1 MNQDAQIANANN
13 VDVQQSRNLIDTID
27 KEAKDTTPWFAIRL
41 FGGRSSEVA
50 DFFKEK
56 EVESFIPLR
65 MVDFMDKNGKIRQ
78 ALRPVVRN
86 LLFVKKTITKQAM
99 QELVRTSQYKMSVIT
114 RDRQTREYY
123 EIPAKQMFEF
133 RAMCNPEIEMR
144 KYVSAEEARHKVG
157 ATVIVSHGPLKGLTG
172 RLVRENRKYFLLK
185 EVPGIGVMLKVT
197 RWCCKVIE

>member
-1 MNQDAQIANANN
+1 MQDEDKTTIETPKG
-13 VDVQQSRNLIDTID
+13 QQPTDA
-27 KEAKDTTPWFAIRL
+27 EDTTPWYAIRL
-41 FGGRSSEVA
+41 FSNNQLKVGE
-50 DFFKEK
+50 FFKEQGM
-56 EVESFIPLR
+56 EFFIPMQYR
-65 MVDFMDKNGKIRQ
+65 VYEDEQGRPKKK
-78 ALRPVVRN
+78 LRPVVSN
-86 LLFVKKTITKQAM
+86 LIFVKKTITTQAM
-99 QELVRTSQYKMSVIT
+99 HELVRQSQYKMSVIT

-157 ATVIVSHGPLKGLTG
+157 ATVIVSHGPLKGLSG

>member
-1 MNQDAQIANANN
+1 M
-13 VDVQQSRNLIDTID
+13 VEDTVTQTASSTQPSSTTEGED
-27 KEAKDTTPWFAIRL
+27 KAPWYAIRL
-41 FGGRSSEVA
+41 FSNNQMRVGE
-50 DFFKEK
+50 FFKEQGM
-56 EVESFIPLR
+56 EFFIPMQYR
-65 MVDFMDKNGKIRQ
+65 IYEDEQGRPKKK
-78 ALRPVVRN
+78 LRPVVSN
-86 LLFVKKTITKQAM
+86 LIFVKKTMTNQAM
-99 QELVRTSQYKMSVIT
+99 QELVRKSQYKMSVIT

-157 ATVIVSHGPLKGLTG
+157 AMVMVSHGPLKGLTG

-197 RWCCKVIE
+197 RWCCKVIQ

>member
-1 MNQDAQIANANN
+1 MQDEVKTTTETPKGQPLADAE
-13 VDVQQSRNLIDTID
+13 DS
-27 KEAKDTTPWFAIRL
+27 TPWYAIRL
-41 FGGRSSEVA
+41 FSNNQLRVGE
-50 DFFKEK
+50 FFKEQGI
-56 EVESFIPLR
+56 EFFIPMQYR
-65 MVDFMDKNGKIRQ
+65 IYEDEQGKPKKK
-78 ALRPVVRN
+78 LRPVVSN
-86 LLFVKKTITKQAM
+86 LVFVKKTITKQAM

-114 RDRQTREYY
+114 SDRQTREYY

-144 KYVSAEEARHKVG
+144 KYVSSEEARHKAG
-157 ATVIVSHGPLKGLTG
+157 AKVVVSHGPLKGLTG

>member
-1 MNQDAQIANANN
+1 MQEVENTTTEMSKG
-13 VDVQQSRNLIDTID
+13 QQLL
-27 KEAKDTTPWFAIRL
+27 EAEDTTPWYAIRL
-41 FGGRSSEVA
+41 FSNNQMRVGE
-50 DFFKEK
+50 FFKEQGM
-56 EVESFIPLR
+56 EFFIPMQYR
-65 MVDFMDKNGKIRQ
+65 IYEDEQGRPKKK
-78 ALRPVVRN
+78 LRPVVSN
-86 LLFVKKTITKQAM
+86 LIFVKKTMTNQAM
-99 QELVRTSQYKMSVIT
+99 QELVRKSQYKMSVIT

-157 ATVIVSHGPLKGLTG
+157 AMVMVSHGPLKGLTG

-197 RWCCKVIE
+197 RWCCKVIQ